1 MLQILWFE
9 VAVKAISGAALFVMP
24 VTLIGIFGLARG
36 DTGFWPRA
44 CGALLIG
51 IAAAVFIGLE
61 YPQAHG
67 AIGPAGLIAVNLAS
81 AAGLIGHL
89 VMGSAAP
96 ARRGRVIILLT
107 VILLLALAFAEIA
120 GI

>member
-9 VAVKAISGAALFVMP
+9 VAFKAITGAALFALP
-24 VTLIGIFGLARG
+24 LSHIRIFGLAKA
-36 DTGFWPRA
+36 DTGFWPRS

-61 YPQAHG
+61 YPEVHG
-67 AIGPAGLIAVNLAS
+67 ATGPAGLIAVNLS
-81 AAGLIGHL
+81 GAAALIGHL
-89 VMGSAAP
+89 IMGSAAP
-96 ARRGRVIILLT
+96 ARRGRVMVLLT

-120 GI
+120 HI

>member
-9 VAVKAISGAALFVMP
+9 VAFKAIAGAALFVMP
-24 VTLIGIFGLARG
+24 VTLIRIFGLAKA
-36 DTGFWPRA
+36 DTGFWPRG

-51 IAAAVFIGLE
+51 IAAAVFIGLK

-81 AAGLIGHL
+81 AAALIGHL
-89 VMGSAAP
+89 IMGSAAP
-96 ARRGRVIILLT
+96 ARRGRVMVLLT
-107 VILLLALAFAEIA
+107 VILLLALSFAEIA
-120 GI
+120 HI